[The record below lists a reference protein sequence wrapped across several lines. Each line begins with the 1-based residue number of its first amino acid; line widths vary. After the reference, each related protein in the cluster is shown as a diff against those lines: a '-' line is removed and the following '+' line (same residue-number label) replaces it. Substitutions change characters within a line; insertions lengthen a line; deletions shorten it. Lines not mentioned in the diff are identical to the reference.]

1 MTYSY
6 DDPFESA
13 ANAQL
18 PPMEVWGQVI
28 VNAWFCVL
36 AKGTGAVPFDPATH
50 KLEER
55 RTQIEMQILPVSEMR
70 LQFSPNR
77 KMLVESREWVQIVL
91 KSLKELGIENPR
103 ELQNRWVHIE
113 QTPVGRTYTDKNG
126 QSKEATTFK
135 FLELFDSEEACRAS
149 YLASRG
155 NGSGAAH
162 TEPQAVAAPQPAVQA
177 PSDKERETALQ
188 FLKVLVKNS
197 GGDEQALAKSIGGI
211 AAVNKYFTMSSPET
225 LTLINEQRAAQYAA
239 AH

>member
-18 PPMEVWGQVI
+18 PPMEVWGQV
-28 VNAWFCVL
+28 VVDAWFCVL
-36 AKGTGAVPFDPATH
+36 QKGSGAVPFDPATH

-55 RTQIEMQILPVSEMR
+55 RTQIEMQVLPVPEMR

-77 KMLVESREWVQIVL
+77 KMLVESREWVNIVL

-103 ELQNRWVHIE
+103 ELQNKWAHIE
-113 QTPVGRTYTDKNG
+113 QTPVGRTYKGKDG
-126 QSKEATTFK
+126 QDKEATTFR
-135 FLELFDSEEACRAS
+135 FLELFESEDACRAS

-155 NGSGAAH
+155 NGGGVVH
-162 TEPQAVAAPQPAVQA
+162 TEPQATAPQQMIQSPT
-177 PSDKERETALQ
+177 DKERQTAYE
-188 FLKVLVKNS
+188 FLKVLVKNTN
-197 GGDEQALAKSIGGI
+197 GDEAALAKAINGM
-211 AAVNKYFTMSSPET
+211 AAVNRFYTMTSPET
-225 LTLINEQRAAQYAA
+225 LTLLNEQRAAQYAA